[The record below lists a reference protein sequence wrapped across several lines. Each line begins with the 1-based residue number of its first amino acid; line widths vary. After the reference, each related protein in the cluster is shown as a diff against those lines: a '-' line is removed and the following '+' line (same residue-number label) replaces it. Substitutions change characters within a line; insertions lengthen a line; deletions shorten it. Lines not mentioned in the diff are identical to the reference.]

1 MASEMTTTFIDIK
14 QHDFSVCIASEFAQR
29 VAIAFKANK
38 DVDDAIKECL
48 YGKDEDEV
56 YRCALWDITED
67 NEHIVTQPK
76 EENFIDGGS
85 LGPLLGENW
94 ITSKMFLTWDPLY
107 TIIVC
112 GMDGHIWVG
121 FYDYERNEIGKV
133 RVHKD
138 I

>member
-1 MASEMTTTFIDIK
+1 M
-14 QHDFSVCIASEFAQR
+14 
-29 VAIAFKANK
+29 AIAFKANK
-38 DVDDAIKECL
+38 DVNTAVKECL
-48 YGKDEDEV
+48 SGKDEDGV
-56 YRCALWDITED
+56 YRCALWNITED

-94 ITSKMFLTWDPLY
+94 ITYKIFLTWDPLS
-107 TIIVC
+107 TIVVR